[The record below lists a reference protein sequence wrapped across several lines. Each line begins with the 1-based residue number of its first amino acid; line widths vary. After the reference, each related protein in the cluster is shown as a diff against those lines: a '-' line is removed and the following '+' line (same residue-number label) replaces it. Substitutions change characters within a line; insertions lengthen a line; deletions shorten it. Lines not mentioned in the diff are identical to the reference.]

1 MIFTTPQ
8 FFLFFG
14 LFLWTW
20 TIAQGAAR
28 KWVLLIASYLFYA
41 SWNPWFLLLII
52 GSTLIDF
59 TVGKR
64 LAASDDHRVRR
75 RLLWVSVGANLG
87 TLGVFKYF
95 NFFIDSAVAGLT
107 AVGLTVSAPA
117 LVSL

>member
-95 NFFIDSAVAGLT
+95 NFFID
-107 AVGLTVSAPA
+107 
-117 LVSL
+117 